1 MSRIY
6 LLNDY
11 TACRIAAGEV
21 IERPVSIVKELVENS
36 LDAGADI
43 INITITGGGIEA
55 IEVVD
60 NGCGISQED
69 TPLAFQ
75 RHATSKIKN
84 VADLDCINTLGFR
97 GEALPSIAAVAR
109 LSIKTRVPEK
119 NMGYHMVIKGG
130 QVLQKEPTGC
140 PVGTLINVQDIF
152 YNTPARRKH
161 LKSKSTEGGLIA
173 EMIYKMALIRPQT
186 KFFLSH
192 NGREIFRSP
201 GSGKMLDVL
210 ASVYDV
216 RTANMMLAINNQEQ
230 DIKVEGYISKPELSR
245 STRQQI
251 TVAINGR
258 VVRSGAIS
266 NALIEA
272 YRGKLTVGRYPVAV
286 LLIWLPPDK
295 IDVNVH
301 PAKMEVKLSNEEH
314 IQLLVTAAAR
324 KALGETGL
332 IPHLVKMPATSEPF
346 ILNFPSPANQNIV
359 SNKGQVEAGPGDR
372 LKKERSAANYVPA
385 CVQKTSAGLGSG
397 GKKDIPGA
405 NETLSLKTDYHYPDR
420 LAEVAESYKNDPA
433 FPDLRIVGQLL
444 NSYILA
450 QAADGLFIIDQHAA
464 HERILF
470 EKFYQQLS
478 VSNPQVQYLLK
489 PVNIN
494 LRVHEQ
500 ELLKEYAVDLRA
512 VGFVFEDFG
521 QGSLLLR
528 GIPADFSPGQSE
540 QLLADVVEAIMEH
553 GRINDAKTKH
563 ALASLLAC
571 KAAIKAGERLST
583 EAMETLMAR
592 LAEADEPYTCPHGR
606 PTVVS
611 FTRRELDVMFKRT

>member
-1 MSRIY
+1 MPRIY
-6 LLNDY
+6 LLSEH

-36 LDAGADI
+36 LDAGANI
-43 INITITGGGIEA
+43 INIAITGGGIEA

-75 RHATSKIKN
+75 RHATSKIKSI
-84 VADLDCINTLGFR
+84 ADLNCINTLGFR

-109 LSIKTRVPEK
+109 LSIKTRVPEN

-130 QVLQKEPTGC
+130 QVLRKEPVGC

-173 EMIYKMALIRPQT
+173 DMVYKMALIRPQT
-186 KFFLSH
+186 RFIFSH

-201 GSGKMLDVL
+201 GSGNTLDVL

-251 TVAINGR
+251 TVAVNGR
-258 VVRSGAIS
+258 VVRSRSIN

-272 YRGKLTVGRYPVAV
+272 YRGKLTAARYPVAV

-314 IQLLVTAAAR
+314 LQLLITDAVR
-324 KALGETGL
+324 RALRETGL
-332 IPHLVKMPATSEPF
+332 IPHPVKMPATSEPF
-346 ILNFPSPANQNIV
+346 VLNLPSPANQHKV
-359 SNKGQVEAGPGDR
+359 SNKGQAGAGNGNS
-372 LKKERSAANYVPA
+372 LKERVAASYVPA
-385 CVQKTSAGLGSG
+385 CDQQAPAGSSSSGNKDELG
-397 GKKDIPGA
+397 A
-405 NETLSLKTDYHYPDR
+405 TVTLPSKADDHHSDQ
-420 LAEVAESYKNDPA
+420 LAEVAESYKENPA

-444 NSYILA
+444 NAYILA

-464 HERILF
+464 HERVLF
-470 EKFYQQLS
+470 EKFFKQLS
-478 VSNPQVQYLLK
+478 VPNPQVQYLLK

-494 LRVHEQ
+494 LRLHEQ
-500 ELLKEYAVDLRA
+500 ELLKEYAVELRA

-528 GIPADFSPGQSE
+528 GIPAEFPPGQSE
-540 QLLADVVEAIMEH
+540 QLLADVAESIMEQ
-553 GRINDAKTKH
+553 GKISSAKTKH

-583 EAMETLMAR
+583 EAMEALVAR
-592 LAEADEPYTCPHGR
+592 LAGAGEPYTCPHGR

>member
-1 MSRIY
+1 MPRIY
-6 LLNDY
+6 LLNEH

-43 INITITGGGIEA
+43 INIAITGGGIEA

-75 RHATSKIKN
+75 RHATSKIKS

-109 LSIKTRVPEK
+109 LSIKTRVPEN

-130 QVLQKEPTGC
+130 QVLQKEPVGC

-161 LKSKSTEGGLIA
+161 LKSKTTEGGRIA
-173 EMIYKMALIRPQT
+173 DMVYKMALIRPQT
-186 KFFLSH
+186 KFIFSH

-201 GSGKMLDVL
+201 GSGKTLDVL

-251 TVAINGR
+251 TVAVNGR
-258 VVRSGAIS
+258 VVRSGAIN

-314 IQLLVTAAAR
+314 MQLLITDAAR
-324 KALGETGL
+324 RALGETGL
-332 IPHLVKMPATSEPF
+332 IPHPVKMPATSEPF
-346 ILNFPSPANQNIV
+346 VLNFPSPANKNIV
-359 SNKGQVEAGPGDR
+359 SNKRQAEAGSGDR
-372 LKKERSAANYVPA
+372 LKERAVVSYVPG
-385 CVQKTSAGLGSG
+385 CGQQTPAGLGSSG
-397 GKKDIPGA
+397 NKDKSGA
-405 NETLSLKTDYHYPDR
+405 NATLSSKADYHHPDR
-420 LAEVAESYKNDPA
+420 LAEVAESYKKNPA
-433 FPDLRIVGQLL
+433 FPDLRIIGQLL
-444 NSYILA
+444 NAYILA

-470 EKFYQQLS
+470 EKFFQQLS
-478 VSNPQVQYLLK
+478 VPNPQVQYLLK

-494 LRVHEQ
+494 LRIHEQ
-500 ELLKEYAVDLRA
+500 ELLKEYTDDLRA

-540 QLLADVVEAIMEH
+540 QLLANVVEAIMEH
-553 GRINDAKTKH
+553 GRISDAQTKH

-592 LAEADEPYTCPHGR
+592 LAGADEPYTCPHGR